1 MSLTRAF
8 LKSLELDDDKIE
20 SIISAHSDTVSG
32 LQARYAELE
41 TRYNAAKETA
51 EKLDAVQKE
60 LDAVQKELDGLR
72 AGDWQ
77 GRYEALLAENAAR
90 EQRAAKE
97 TAARAYYREKNIRDS
112 RNLDIAMRGTDLDGL
127 TLTDD
132 GKLADTAPLDEL
144 VAGVYAPL
152 VGPVATVSTSGSLN
166 GRGGDAGRSASD
178 IMNEILR
185 Q

>member
-1 MSLTRAF
+1 MALTRAF
-8 LKSLELDDDKIE
+8 LKSLELDDDKVT
-20 SIISAHSDTVSG
+20 SIIEAHSDTVSA

-41 TRYNAAKETA
+41 TQYNAAKETA

-60 LDAVQKELDGLR
+60 LDGLR
-72 AGDWQ
+72 TEDWK
-77 GRYEALLAENAAR
+77 GKYEALLAGNAAR

-97 TAARAYYREKNIRDS
+97 TAVRAYYREKNIRDGK
-112 RNLDIAMRGTDLDGL
+112 NLEIAMRGTDLDGL
-127 TLTDD
+127 ALTDD

>member
-32 LQARYAELE
+32 LQARYSELE

-51 EKLDAVQKE
+51 EK

-127 TLTDD
+127 QLTDD

>member
-1 MSLTRAF
+1 MALTRAF
-8 LKSLELDDDKIE
+8 LKSLELDDDKVT
-20 SIISAHSDTVSG
+20 SIIEAHSDTVSA

-41 TRYNAAKETA
+41 TQYNAAKETA

-60 LDAVQKELDGLR
+60 LDGLR
-72 AGDWQ
+72 ADDWK
-77 GRYEALLAENAAR
+77 GKYEALLAGNAVR

-97 TAARAYYREKNIRDS
+97 TAVRAYYREKNIRDS
-112 RNLDIAMRGTDLDGL
+112 KNLEIAMRGTDLDGL
-127 TLTDD
+127 ELGGD
-132 GKLADTAPLDEL
+132 GRLADTAPLDEL
-144 VAGVYAPL
+144 LAGVYAPL

-166 GRGGDAGRSASD
+166 GRGDAAGRSASD

>member
-20 SIISAHSDTVSG
+20 SIIAAHSDTVSG

-51 EKLDAVQKE
+51 EK

-132 GKLADTAPLDEL
+132 GRLADTAPLDEL